1 VDSLRGA
8 LLVSAVAAVALLAAS
23 AAPGPVAALA
33 AAEELYERRADGS
46 DGPACAPATIEAA
59 LDAYRQ
65 ALAADPASLSARR
78 GFLRAVFFRVGFCKV
93 EPGPRSAALFEEAK
107 RLGDDTVKRLLSGRE
122 GSRRERLVAAIRG
135 EPLAAELF
143 LWTAA
148 AWGQWAVDHKIAAA
162 WQGTAGKMRD
172 LAEAVIA
179 VAPETMDGGAHL
191 ILGRLHTEAPRIPLL
206 TGWVSKEKG
215 LAAMR
220 AAQAIAPRAKQ
231 HLFFLGAALVEHS
244 ERGREEGLAL
254 LRRCAEEPV
263 DPRTP
268 VEDRHYVDKARRK
281 LAAAGPARAAR

>member
-1 VDSLRGA
+1 M
-8 LLVSAVAAVALLAAS
+8 LAAAALTLVLAAP
-23 AAPGPVAALA
+23 AAPGPAAALA
-33 AAEELYERRADGS
+33 AAEELYERRAEGS
-46 DGPACAPATIEAA
+46 DGPDCAPATIEAA

-65 ALAADPASLSARR
+65 ALAAEPASLSARR

-93 EPGPRSAALFEEAK
+93 EKGPRSAALFEEAK
-107 RLGDDTVKRLLSGRE
+107 RLGDDTVKRLLAERE
-122 GSRRERLVAAIRG
+122 GSRRERLAAAIRA

-191 ILGRLHTEAPRIPLL
+191 ILGRLHTEAPKIPLL
-206 TGWVSKEKG
+206 TGWVSQEKG
-215 LAAMR
+215 IAAM
-220 AAQAIAPRAKQ
+220 RAKQ
-231 HLFFLGAALVEHS
+231 HLYFLGAALVDHAPRS
-244 ERGREEGLAL
+244 GDEGLAL
-254 LRRCAEEPV
+254 LRRCAGEPV
-263 DPRTP
+263 DPRHP

-281 LAAAGPARAAR
+281 LAAAEATRSARR